1 MTNINFR
8 LFDVVVLIVGF
19 AELFDDEYSLDA
31 DESEDDE
38 SSVDVDKNE
47 GGVSSSI
54 IISSSDAILK
64 IFRLFDYFIF
74 FNYYVNNQ
82 S

>member
-19 AELFDDEYSLDA
+19 AELFDDDEYSLDA

-54 IISSSDAILK
+54 IISSSDVILK
-64 IFRLFDYFIF
+64 IFCF
-74 FNYYVNNQ
+74 V
-82 S
+82 